1 MIIIQL
7 SGGLGNQMFQYAF
20 GTYLA
25 TKNNTDLVLDL
36 SYVQSKLPFKKW
48 TTPMK
53 YELDIFPNIN
63 ANLSRNIFSSK
74 FFYPFAKAE
83 HLLRTSFY
91 KNKFKLFHENGMNFN
106 ADFLNITDNSFIK
119 GNFQSEKYF
128 LDIQDKIRIDFQ
140 FNKITDEVN
149 LSHIQKIK
157 SCNSVSLH
165 IRRGDYVSIQKNA
178 SKFIAL
184 HIKYYEN
191 TIKKISSLMSN
202 PIFFVFSDD
211 VEWVKQNL
219 KSEFE
224 THYISNN
231 NTKTTSYIDMQLMSM
246 CQHNIIANST
256 FSWWAAWLNSN
267 TNKIVISPSKWF
279 QHFDVNMDDILP
291 DTWLRIN

>member
-1 MIIIQL
+1 
-7 SGGLGNQMFQYAF
+7 
-20 GTYLA
+20 
-25 TKNNTDLVLDL
+25 
-36 SYVQSKLPFKKW
+36 
-48 TTPMK
+48 
-53 YELDIFPNIN
+53 
-63 ANLSRNIFSSK
+63 
-74 FFYPFAKAE
+74 
-83 HLLRTSFY
+83 
-91 KNKFKLFHENGMNFN
+91 
-106 ADFLNITDNSFIK
+106 
-119 GNFQSEKYF
+119 
-128 LDIQDKIRIDFQ
+128 LDIQDKIRTDFQ

-149 LSHIQKIK
+149 LNHIQKIQD
-157 SCNSVSLH
+157 CNSVSLH
-165 IRRGDYVSIQKNA
+165 IRRGDYISIQKNA

-184 HIKYYEN
+184 DIQYYEN
-191 TIKKISSLMSN
+191 AIKKISSLISN

-211 VEWVKQNL
+211 VDWVKQNL